1 MQIWMWFA
9 AGGLLLIA
17 EMMTADLL
25 FASLAF
31 SAFMGGIAQAL
42 GFDMAVQGV
51 IFGTAAILSLFFLRP
66 IALKNLKKRTPDY
79 ATNVDALIGAP
90 AITLTAVTERAGQ
103 IKLSGETW
111 SARSSA
117 AEISADEDVVVI
129 AIEGA
134 TAVVEKRG

>member
-1 MQIWMWFA
+1 
-9 AGGLLLIA
+9 
-17 EMMTADLL
+17 
-25 FASLAF
+25 
-31 SAFMGGIAQAL
+31 
-42 GFDMAVQGV
+42 
-51 IFGTAAILSLFFLRP
+51 LRP
-66 IALKNLKKRTPDY
+66 VALKNLKKRTPDY

-117 AEISADEDVVVI
+117 AEISANVDVVVV